1 MTLVA
6 FDFDGTLSD
15 SEMTVL
21 LGKQVGV
28 ADEMADI
35 TARAMNDELSYAES
49 LRDRAALLDGL
60 SLAGAEDA
68 FSEVTLRP
76 GAAEILDELSAKGTH
91 VAILTGGFERGVQA
105 ALDREGVSVDTI
117 VANRLLDDGEELTGE
132 VEGPLIEGT
141 KDDALEALAEEQ
153 GVDMV
158 NTVAVGDGANDL
170 PMLEVAGLAVG
181 FDPKPAV
188 APACDTIVTHMDELD
203 DVLGRKNA
211 I

>member
-1 MTLVA
+1 MKIVA

-21 LGKQVGV
+21 LGERKAV
-28 ADEMADI
+28 ADQMEDI
-35 TARAMNDELSYAES
+35 TARAMNDEISYAKS
-49 LRDRAALLDGL
+49 LRDRAALLEGL
-60 SLAGAEDA
+60 PLEDA
-68 FSEVTLRP
+68 ADAFADVRLRP
-76 GAAEILDELSAKGTH
+76 GAAEILADLSEKGTH

-117 VANRLLDDGEELTGE
+117 IANRLPDDGEVLTGD
-132 VEGPLIEGT
+132 VDGPLIEGT
-141 KDDALEALAEEQ
+141 KDEALESLAEEHDA
-153 GVDMV
+153 DMV

-170 PMLEVAGLAVG
+170 PMLEVAGLSVG

-188 APACDTIVTHMDELD
+188 APACDTIVSHMNELHD
-203 DVLGRKNA
+203 ILKTKNA